1 MFFWPSLLYT
11 LSSYF
16 RYIHYTNVLSS
27 LWSYNIQ
34 FYIQQWPKLQLDSR
48 GLADAR
54 HLQRETY
61 LINRQLTFPQS
72 LFQQVMLGLQLNDE
86 VTAVQVLL
94 EFLRH
99 RWRRQWANDFN
110 RMWLKQGSD
119 VCSGQQKTDF
129 AVLWTPQI
137 QSVPIGGFNFCLI
150 GEAWVLSRILCEST
164 CDEFGEIDR
173 TGWVDFHIS
182 LCKDD
187 SIENHVLKD
196 LLKTWTS
203 SLS

>member
-34 FYIQQWPKLQLDSR
+34 FYIQQWPKLELD
-48 GLADAR
+48 
-54 HLQRETY
+54 ETY

-94 EFLRH
+94 EFLQH
-99 RWRRQWANDFN
+99 RWRCQWANDYN

-119 VCSGQQKTDF
+119 VCSGQQRTDF
-129 AVLWTPQI
+129 AVLCTPQI
-137 QSVPIGGFNFCLI
+137 QSVPIGGFNFRLT
-150 GEAWVLSRILCEST
+150 GEAWALSRMFCGFVRDDWVWT
-164 CDEFGEIDR
+164 DR
-173 TGWVDFHIS
+173 
-182 LCKDD
+182 
-187 SIENHVLKD
+187 
-196 LLKTWTS
+196 
-203 SLS
+203 